1 MKFKKRNKRSRIRG
15 TRTCG
20 WAMKKHKGGKGNK
33 GGIGMAGT
41 GKRADHKKSWVIVNS
56 YPYFGKQGTTSKGTE
71 RKKNPVLNLDNI
83 EMMINKTKKNV
94 LELKE
99 YKILGNGTIKSKVT
113 IHAKAASTQAIEKI
127 TAAGGEVII
136 VKQKRNEPKEGN
148 KEFLEEKKAKKA
160 LEKKEKVVEKKK

>member
-41 GKRADHKKSWVIVNS
+41 GKRADHKKSWVLVYS
-56 YPYFGKQGTTSKGTE
+56 YPYFGKHGTTSKGTE
-71 RKKNPVLNLDNI
+71 RKKNPVLNLDDI
-83 EMMINKTKKNV
+83 EVMANKTKKNV

-99 YKILGNGTIKSKVT
+99 YKILGNGEIKTKVT
-113 IHAKAASTQAIEKI
+113 IHAKEASAQAMEKV
-127 TAAGGEVII
+127 TAAGGEII
-136 VKQKRNEPKEGN
+136 
-148 KEFLEEKKAKKA
+148 LEEKKSKEEAKGRSEKKA
-160 LEKKEKVVEKKK
+160 EAANKEKKKK